1 MFLYYIFVF
10 LELIIDLYRNFMV
23 VIIIDNV
30 NL

>member
-23 VIIIDNV
+23 VIIIDSV